1 MSDIR
6 TGGPAF
12 PIDAYITQGYM
23 QAEGM
28 TMRDYFAGQAAHAAA
43 AHAFANIPKAQAM
56 QLLPEEW
63 AARIAYGVADAML
76 AFKEAT
82 DPKRDP
88 NEDLPF

>member
-1 MSDIR
+1 MLS
-6 TGGPAF
+6 
-12 PIDAYITQGYM
+12 
-23 QAEGM
+23 
-28 TMRDYFAGQAAHAAA
+28 
-43 AHAFANIPKAQAM
+43 ANIPKAQAM